1 MKMIFSKKY
10 GHIEAN
16 ILIDLD
22 IAKRKLESKGRE
34 IINLSIGTPDFKP
47 DDFVMKAVSE
57 AFKDPENYKY
67 GMTESRELLDA
78 VKNWYKRRYNV
89 ALNDENITAV
99 NGSQEGIAHIAF
111 PICDEGDI
119 VLVPD
124 PCYQIFSFGP
134 QIAGVKLEYM
144 PLKKENN
151 YLIDF
156 EAIPNDI
163 AKKAKAMIVSYP
175 NNPTTAHANR
185 DFYNKLVKF
194 AKENDI
200 IVIHDNA
207 YSELIYDYEP
217 GCSFLEAEGAMDVGI
232 EFNSLSKSYNLT
244 GLRLSFALGNSEI
257 IKRFKKFRSQIDY
270 GICMGI
276 QTAAIAALNGPQN
289 ILERNR
295 REYKKRRDALCNGL
309 NEIGWNVPM
318 SDSTMFCWLPI
329 PKNYTSSEKF
339 CFDLL
344 EMAGVVMVPGISFGK
359 EGEGYVRAALVQP
372 VDVLKKA
379 IENIKTSKILEY
391 RF

>member
-1 MKMIFSKKY
+1 MQFSKKY
-10 GHIEAN
+10 GNIESN

-22 IAKRKLESKGRE
+22 IAKKRLEAEGRK
-34 IINLSIGTPDFKP
+34 IVNLSIGTPDFKP
-47 DDFVMKAVSE
+47 DDFVMEAVSE
-57 AFKDPENYKY
+57 AFKDPKNYTY

-89 ALNDENITAV
+89 VLDDENITAV

-124 PCYQIFSFGP
+124 PCYQIFGFGP
-134 QIAGVKLEYM
+134 QLAGVKLEYM
-144 PLKKENN
+144 PLKRENN

-156 EAIPNDI
+156 DSIDKDI
-163 AKKAKAMIVSYP
+163 AKKAKAMVVSYP
-175 NNPTTAHANR
+175 NNPTTAHADR
-185 DFYNKLVKF
+185 AFYERLVKF

-200 IVIHDNA
+200 IVLHDNA
-207 YSELIYDYEP
+207 YSEYVFDYEP
-217 GCSFLEAEGAMDVGI
+217 GMSFLEVEGAMDVGV

-244 GLRLSFALGNSEI
+244 GLRLSFVLGNAEI
-257 IKRFKKFRSQIDY
+257 VKRLKKFRSQIDY

-276 QTAAIAALNGPQN
+276 QTAAIAALNGPQD

-295 REYKKRRDALCNGL
+295 QGYKKRRDALCKGL
-309 NEIGWNVPM
+309 NKIGWRVPL
-318 SDSTMFCWLPI
+318 SDSTMFSWLPI
-329 PKNYTSSEKF
+329 PDNYTSSEKF

-372 VDVLKKA
+372 IEEIEYAVKSIEKCGILKNK
-379 IENIKTSKILEY
+379 N
-391 RF
+391 